1 MIFRMRTLL
10 TAALS
15 VALCSGLMAGCEDR
29 EVHKETE
36 VHDKPLGGTQVKEK
50 TVTQQGDKV
59 KVEEKKTDID
69 RHGNVTKEKKTTQGE
84 SNP

>member
-1 MIFRMRTLL
+1 MIFRIRPLL
-10 TAALS
+10 TSLLS
-15 VALCSGLMAGCEDR
+15 VALCAGLLAGCEDR
-29 EVHKETE
+29 QVHKETE

-69 RHGNVTKEKKTTQGE
+69 RHGNVTKEKKTTEGQE
-84 SNP
+84 NP